1 MILALSIDTKAPDNH
16 EARGFRATTL
26 DEKAKELQLAA
37 SLWSGKAHSF
47 RYCRLLDGVSGDRLQ
62 QRGYG
67 RHNEAL
73 CSGLAFSP
81 RIWVAIASL
90 LPQTMSQGDWGYG
103 GAVAKRQV
111 SWGRNSRSEQKG
123 RVYMI
128 IISQSKAPER
138 AASRG

>member
-1 MILALSIDTKAPDNH
+1 MILALSIDQG
-16 EARGFRATTL
+16 ARQPRIAGVPRRYTER
-26 DEKAKELQLAA
+26 EKAKELQLAA
-37 SLWSGKAHSF
+37 LLWSGKARGF
-47 RYCRLLDGVSGDRLQ
+47 RYCRLLEGVSGDRLQ
-62 QRGYG
+62 QRGDG

-73 CSGLAFSP
+73 CSGLALSP
-81 RIWVAIASL
+81 RIRVAIASL
-90 LPQTMSQGDWGYG
+90 LPQTTSQGDWGYG
-103 GAVAKRQV
+103 AAVAEREV